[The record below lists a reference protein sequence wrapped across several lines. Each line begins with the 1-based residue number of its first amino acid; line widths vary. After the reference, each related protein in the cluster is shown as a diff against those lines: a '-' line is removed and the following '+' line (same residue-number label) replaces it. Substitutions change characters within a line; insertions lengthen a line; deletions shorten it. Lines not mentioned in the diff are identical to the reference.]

1 MPDTTAINTR
11 HATDCTVVPKYRV
24 HPIRSRI
31 CGLSRLPWPP
41 FEQPCALAHP
51 TGIFKMNTTK
61 DQKKVSNLV
70 KLVRATIVG
79 GLLVVLPAY
88 LALILLDEVVRGLVA
103 VLGGLIKPIT
113 TLLGIDADAL
123 GFTIG
128 ALVFLLL
135 CAIAGILLK
144 TSYSRVIKN
153 RIEPIFR
160 QIPGYVLLRSI
171 TNRVARL
178 ETAEKLDV
186 GFVELIE
193 NQRSLSAAF
202 VLEKHDSGSYTIF
215 VPIVPTPTVGNIYVV
230 PAHRLFIVD
239 VPFMDMVKFITKW
252 GESSPALREAI
263 SRLPV

>member
-1 MPDTTAINTR
+1 
-11 HATDCTVVPKYRV
+11 
-24 HPIRSRI
+24 
-31 CGLSRLPWPP
+31 
-41 FEQPCALAHP
+41 
-51 TGIFKMNTTK
+51 MNTAK
-61 DQKKVSNLV
+61 DQKKVSNLM
-70 KLVRATIVG
+70 KLVRTTIIG
-79 GLLVVLPAY
+79 GLLVVMPAY
-88 LALILLDEVVRGLVA
+88 LALLFLGEVIAGLVS

-113 TLLGIDADAL
+113 AILGVDADAF
-123 GFTIG
+123 GFTLGVLI
-128 ALVFLLL
+128 FLLL

-144 TSYSRVIKN
+144 TSYSKLIKN
-153 RIEPIFR
+153 KLEPVFR
-160 QIPGYVLLRSI
+160 NIPGYVLLRSI

-178 ETAEKLDV
+178 ETAEKLAV

-202 VLEKHDSGSYTIF
+202 VLEKHDCGTYTIF

-230 PAHRLFIVD
+230 PEQRLFIVD